1 MNHLAAVKDDPRVK
15 GWGQSFVRYAL
26 SVSKIGKVPQG
37 IVKTVNSYSDL
48 IALESLTV
56 LAATCDSLNEFK
68 EGLK

>member
-1 MNHLAAVKDDPRVK
+1 MYQGRAEGEARGAIRGKAE
-15 GWGQSFVRYAL
+15 AL
-26 SVSKIGKVPQG
+26 LTVLQARFGKVPQG